1 MHALLAF
8 GGPKRSSSLVVHDI
22 FKRGTLTGTNCGTIG
37 GKVSGTVDVD
47 DGGGIVLVAHLTVHT
62 GGACNR
68 DGGPCHMLWCCI
80 LAPEHDTITFCPFLG
95 FMTPI
100 SGGFCCWCSCNRTFA
115 CSSASGWRFTS
126 NCGRIGSGCASLCAC
141 GDWDNDDSPVL

>member
-1 MHALLAF
+1 MRALLAF
-8 GGPKRSSSLVVHDI
+8 GGPKRLSSLVVHDI

-37 GKVSGTVDVD
+37 GTVDVD
-47 DGGGIVLVAHLTVHT
+47 DGGHIVLVAHLTVHT